1 MSKLKKLSQD
11 DLSTILENF
20 GEILEHEVSKSISI
34 KELEDLDLD
43 ITLNYESD
51 ELNVDVDVG
60 VLFDELS
67 EISQEQISQA
77 IDEAYLKFD
86 SYIDENFRE

>member
-1 MSKLKKLSQD
+1 MSKLKKLSSQD
-11 DLSTILENF
+11 LNTISTDF
-20 GEILEHEVSKSISI
+20 GEILEIEVSKVIST

-43 ITLNYESD
+43 IELNYEND
-51 ELNVDVDVG
+51 QLDVDVDLG

-67 EISQEQISQA
+67 EINQDMLNEA
-77 IDEAYLKFD
+77 IDNAYLKFD

>member
-1 MSKLKKLSQD
+1 MSKLKKLSSEDLATISQD
-11 DLSTILENF
+11 F
-20 GEILEHEVSKSISI
+20 GEILEREVSRVIST

-43 ITLNYESD
+43 ITINYD
-51 ELNVDVDVG
+51 DAQLDVDVDLG
-60 VLFDELS
+60 VSFDELS
-67 EISQEQISQA
+67 EVNQDLLNEA

>member
-1 MSKLKKLSQD
+1 MSKLKKLSSD
-11 DLSTILENF
+11 DLATISQDF
-20 GEILEHEVSKSISI
+20 GEILEREVSRVIST

-43 ITLNYESD
+43 ITINYD
-51 ELNVDVDVG
+51 DAQLDVDVDLG
-60 VLFDELS
+60 VSFDELS
-67 EISQEQISQA
+67 EVNQDLLNEA